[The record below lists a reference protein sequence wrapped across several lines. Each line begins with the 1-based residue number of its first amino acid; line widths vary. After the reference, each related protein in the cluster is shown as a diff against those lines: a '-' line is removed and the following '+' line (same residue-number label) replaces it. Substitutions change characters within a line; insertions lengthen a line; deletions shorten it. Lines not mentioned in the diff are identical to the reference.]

1 MTCRIAILVEGSTE
15 IAFKASLHKYL
26 AQRLPAGKMPRLDFL
41 PQNGRL
47 PKKEKLQR
55 QVRAL
60 FAGKAPATAVIAL
73 TDVYTGTADFRS
85 AADAKRQMKQWVGVE
100 ETRFYPHV
108 ALHDFEAWLIPYW
121 PDVQRLAGSNRQRP
135 SGNPETINHD
145 KPPAYHLIEVFRTG
159 SKGKKY
165 VKPRDATRIL
175 RDQDLAVSAQQCPE
189 LQALLDTIVR
199 IAEQSN

>member
-1 MTCRIAILVEGSTE
+1 MSCKISILVEGSTE
-15 IAFKASLHKYL
+15 IAFKEILRKYL
-26 AQRLPAGKMPRLDFL
+26 AQKLPAGKMPRLDFL
-41 PQNGRL
+41 PQDGRL

-55 QVRAL
+55 LVKAL
-60 FAGKAPATAVIAL
+60 FSGRAPSTAVIAL
-73 TDVYTGTADFRS
+73 TDVYTGTADFTS
-85 AADAKRQMKQWVGVE
+85 AADAKQQMKQWVGAT
-100 ETRFYPHV
+100 ETRFHPHV

-121 PDVQRLAGSNRQRP
+121 SEIQRLAGSNRQRP
-135 SGNPETINHD
+135 AGNPESINHD

-189 LQALLDTIVR
+189 LQALLDTIVQ